1 MADAETH
8 AQHGYDPEPLSPELV
23 LVSPGLRAEACRR
36 LDAAALRRAVAA
48 RTDARGGARAGLRA
62 QDLAGTVEV
71 TARVPVL
78 LLVCLCLAIVVA
90 RMTVMIGTPVVI
102 AVTLGT
108 LLGS

>member
-1 MADAETH
+1 MSDAETH

-36 LDAAALRRAVAA
+36 LSAPSSAELAPPDSTPRAPEPVSALK
-48 RTDARGGARAGLRA
+48 T
-62 QDLAGTVEV
+62 LAGTVEV